1 MGRYKKV
8 TLHAYE
14 KYARDYAE
22 GTADYF
28 EKVPEA
34 RAVTGAFLA
43 LVGGKRILDCGCG
56 PGRDSAH
63 FAQLGYKPLGVD
75 ISSQML
81 ALAASKGLNVVRMD
95 FEHLGFADE
104 VFDGVW
110 AFHSLMHAP
119 KYKLPLVLCDI
130 FRILKP
136 GSPLL
141 ASFMEGKG
149 NEWRKTKRFEGCVRY
164 FAHYQESELRHL
176 FEAAGFYVI
185 GALRPEPHWL
195 NMLMVRPRAGQVT
208 NG

>member
-1 MGRYKKV
+1 MERYKDA
-8 TLHAYE
+8 TLRAYE
-14 KYARDYAE
+14 KYAHDYAE

-34 RAVTGAFLA
+34 RAVSGAFLA
-43 LVGGKRILDCGCG
+43 LVAGGRILDCGCG
-56 PGRDSAH
+56 PGRDSAR
-63 FAQLGYKPLGVD
+63 FTQLEYEPLGID
-75 ISSQML
+75 ISPQML
-81 ALAASKGLNVVRMD
+81 VLAGGKGLNVVRMD
-95 FEHLGFADE
+95 FEYFGFADE

-119 KYKLPLVLCDI
+119 KYKFPLVLRDI

-136 GSPLL
+136 GAPLL

-149 NEWRKTKRFEGCVRY
+149 NEWHKTKRFEGCVRY

-185 GALRPEPHWL
+185 GALRPEPRWL
-195 NMLMVRPRAGQVT
+195 NMLMVRPRVGQGT
-208 NG
+208 TG